1 LCGLLPLV
9 KGESER
15 KLMAI
20 SGARALIA
28 CLKKEG
34 VHTVFGMPGGANL
47 PIYDELYDSGI
58 RHILV
63 RHEQSAGHMADGFAR
78 AARRPGVCF
87 ATSGPGATN
96 LVTPIATAYLDSSPV
111 VAVTGQVQRSS
122 IGRDGFQET
131 DIIGVITPVTKY
143 CHQIRSQ
150 SEFVQEI
157 RKAFYVANSGRPG
170 PVLIDIPKDLQTADL
185 TVESEEEIYGK
196 STMTIRGYSPPSMPD
211 PGSVAT
217 AARMLAN
224 ATRPMILAGGGVTI
238 AGAFEELQVVAE
250 LLQCPVATTFKGKGS
265 FSEVHPL
272 SIGPIGMHG
281 HVEANRLILEADVLL
296 AAGARFS
303 DRSVGKFE
311 EFGKEMSIIHAD
323 IDPSEIGK
331 NKAVDHAII
340 GDIKEILGGI
350 AKELMSLLKANASN
364 DYVSKARNTV
374 WIKRVN
380 EVRKIAHEG
389 DAKRNP
395 DDLSAR
401 NVLKT
406 LRKVLPSNTVTT
418 TEVGQCQ
425 MWSSLFFDVIQPG
438 TFFSSTGLGTMG
450 FGFPAAVGAKI
461 ARPECPVVDIAGDG
475 SFNMTE
481 NCLAT
486 CVTERI
492 PVTAMIMNNDMLGM
506 VAQWQRMF
514 YNRRLIGVRM
524 NGVPDFVRLAQA
536 YGAQGY
542 HVDSL
547 SEFEKA
553 MTQAIRSD
561 VVSVVDVPIHP
572 EEDVFPFVIPGTAL
586 KDMVVA

>member
-1 LCGLLPLV
+1 LAEV
-9 KGESER
+9 
-15 KLMAI
+15 
-20 SGARALIA
+20 SGAKALIE
-28 CLKKEG
+28 CLKREG

-47 PIYDELYDSGI
+47 PIYDELYNSGI
-58 RHILV
+58 RHVMV

-96 LVTPIATAYLDSSPV
+96 LVTPLATAHLDSSPV
-111 VAVTGQVQRSS
+111 VAITGQVQRTM

-143 CHQIRSQ
+143 CHQIRT
-150 SEFVQEI
+150 SEELIYEV
-157 RKAFYVANSGRPG
+157 RKAFYISNSGRPG
-170 PVLIDIPKDLQTADL
+170 PVLIDVPKDLQTAKMRVADDD
-185 TVESEEEIYGK
+185 IYG
-196 STMTIRGYSPPSMPD
+196 SAQITVRGYSPPSAPD
-211 PGSVAT
+211 PKSVAT
-217 AARMLAN
+217 AALMLAN
-224 ATRPMILAGGGVTI
+224 ATKPMILAGGGVTI
-238 AGAFEELQVVAE
+238 AGAFSELQAVAE
-250 LLQCPVATTFKGKGS
+250 LLQCPVVTTFKGKGC
-265 FSEVHPL
+265 FPENHPL

-303 DRSVGKFE
+303 DRSVGKFD
-311 EFGKEMSIIHAD
+311 EFGMGMRIIHAD

-331 NKAVDHAII
+331 NKAVDHAVI
-340 GDIKEILGGI
+340 GDIRQTLAGL
-350 AKELMSLLKANASN
+350 ATELLRLVRVDGSN
-364 DYVSKARNTV
+364 DYTSQ
-374 WIKRVN
+374 
-380 EVRKIAHEG
+380 
-389 DAKRNP
+389 
-395 DDLSAR
+395 AR
-401 NVLKT
+401 NVTWMKRVKEVRALARENEAKNLGDKDLTAKNVLRT
-406 LRKVLPSNTVTT
+406 LRKVLPPNTVTT

-450 FGFPAAVGAKI
+450 FGFPAAVGAKV
-461 ARPECPVVDIAGDG
+461 ARPDCPAVDIAGDG

-481 NCLAT
+481 NSLAT

-492 PVTAMIMNNDMLGM
+492 PVVAMIMNNDMLGM

-542 HVDSL
+542 HVDSIE
-547 SEFEKA
+547 EFEKA
-553 MTQAIRSD
+553 MREAITNE
-561 VVSVVDVPIHP
+561 VASVVDVPIHP